1 MQEPM
6 VKFILILIA
15 LAALAFGGLLLVIPE
30 WYVTFSD
37 GDSTNIGWL
46 RFIGA
51 GIVSL
56 QGFGLAVVSVR
67 RRGTNLLLALI
78 AFVSTIQT
86 GVLWYVV
93 IGDELSVEAMWT
105 VIVPGV
111 AAAAGV
117 VLLWAAWA
125 SRRSSARA
133 PGAAA
138 EPAPAEPAPVDEYP
152 GDRR

>member
-6 VKFILILIA
+6 VKFVLILTA

-37 GDSTNIGWL
+37 GDPTNIGWL

-51 GIVSL
+51 GVVSL
-56 QGFGLAVVSVR
+56 QGFGLAIVSVR
-67 RRGTNLLLALI
+67 RRGTNLLLGLI
-78 AFVSTIQT
+78 ALASTVQT
-86 GVLWYVV
+86 GALWFVF
-93 IGDELSVEAMWT
+93 IRDELSVEAAWT

-111 AAAAGV
+111 GAAACV

-125 SRRSSARA
+125 SRRASSRFL
-133 PGAAA
+133 AAEA
-138 EPAPAEPAPVDEYP
+138 EPAPFRAEGPPSPEQ
-152 GDRR
+152 

>member
-6 VKFILILIA
+6 VKFILILMA

-37 GDSTNIGWL
+37 GDPTNMGWL

-51 GIVSL
+51 GIISL
-56 QGFGLAVVSVR
+56 QGCGLAIVAVR
-67 RRGTNLLLALI
+67 RRGTNLLLGLI
-78 AFVSTIQT
+78 AFASTVQT
-86 GVLWYVV
+86 GVLWYVF
-93 IGDELSVEAMWT
+93 IRDELSVEAAWT

-111 AAAAGV
+111 GAAAGV

-125 SRRSSARA
+125 SRRASARVLA
-133 PGAAA
+133 S
-138 EPAPAEPAPVDEYP
+138 ESAPVPLGEEGP
-152 GDRR
+152 PLPEQ